1 MNIGNELYLNVS
13 RLARQSFLLFTEM
26 PLNLN
31 VLGTDYH
38 FDYSTAIQGVSKK
51 NFTVRKYLLNERA
64 CKICPNFQLA
74 CEVQHSLV
82 HVALKLFDNLLFP
95 E

>member
-1 MNIGNELYLNVS
+1 MCLCALIYNKRHNINSPQNLAQIMNIGNELYLNVS

-51 NFTVRKYLLNERA
+51 SLQFEN
-64 CKICPNFQLA
+64 IC
-74 CEVQHSLV
+74 
-82 HVALKLFDNLLFP
+82 
-95 E
+95 